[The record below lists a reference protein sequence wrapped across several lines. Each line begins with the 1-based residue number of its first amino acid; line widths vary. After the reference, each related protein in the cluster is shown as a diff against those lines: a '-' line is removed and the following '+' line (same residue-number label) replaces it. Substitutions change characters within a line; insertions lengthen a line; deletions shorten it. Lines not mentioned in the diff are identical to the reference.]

1 MKELA
6 DRYSDRVISR
16 ILGSYQAL
24 QFIGEDIRLKKT
36 VNAFMQNT
44 I

>member
-1 MKELA
+1 MRELA
-6 DRYSDRVISR
+6 ERYSDRVISR

-24 QFIGEDIRLKKT
+24 QFIGEDIRLKKS
-36 VNAFMQNT
+36 VNSFTQN